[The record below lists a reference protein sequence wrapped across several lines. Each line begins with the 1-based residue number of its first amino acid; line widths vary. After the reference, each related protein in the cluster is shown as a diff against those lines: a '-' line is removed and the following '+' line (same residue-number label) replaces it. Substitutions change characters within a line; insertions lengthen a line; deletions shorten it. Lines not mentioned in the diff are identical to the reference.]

1 MEMGDGRP
9 ERPGVPWVGKVNSE
23 NTDKLG
29 LPRRGSVPGAEGA
42 AWTPIAST
50 TLEPSWGRGAG
61 GKRYWHLL
69 STDEKR
75 EAEKGAD
82 ATCTTQGGSTEQCAA
97 GHTHSSR
104 WELNRHPA

>member
-42 AWTPIAST
+42 AWTPTAST
-50 TLEPSWGRGAG
+50 NPGAFLGQGGRGEA
-61 GKRYWHLL
+61 LL
-69 STDEKR
+69 ASPFH
-75 EAEKGAD
+75 G
-82 ATCTTQGGSTEQCAA
+82 
-97 GHTHSSR
+97 
-104 WELNRHPA
+104 